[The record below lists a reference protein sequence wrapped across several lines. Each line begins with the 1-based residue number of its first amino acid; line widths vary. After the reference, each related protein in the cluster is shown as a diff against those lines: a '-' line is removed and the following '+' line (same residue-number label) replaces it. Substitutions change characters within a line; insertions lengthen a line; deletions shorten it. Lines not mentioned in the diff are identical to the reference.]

1 MTSLTNVNFMS
12 QDRFNTIGETSN
24 SEMYLVEGGFFPS
37 DKYEDLTLGATG
49 TEYTTPADGWFV
61 LAKAHTAA
69 GQYITFKNPKNNVGY
84 TFFGHNST
92 GTLLGSCPSLK
103 GEPIVITYTAAGTT
117 EAFRF
122 VYA

>member
-49 TEYTTPADGWFV
+49 TEYTAPADGWFV
-61 LAKAHTAA
+61 INKSHTAA
-69 GQYITFKNPKNNVGY
+69 GQYVTFKNEKNNVGY
-84 TFFGHNST
+84 TLFGHNAS
-92 GTLLGSCPSLK
+92 GGLLISCPCLK
-103 GEPIVITYTAAGTT
+103 GDTVTLTYTTAGATT
-117 EAFRF
+117 AFRF